1 MLLLRFLILVLSLGL
16 ALAPAAPVGAQDLE
30 RRPVDEPLYG
40 LSSVVPADWQEQGGG
55 VYSRGTPP
63 ADLALIAIQS
73 TAATVDQLWP
83 SLLPQLALTDVPA
96 PTGSYDSDRFEWDLY
111 RLDVPIGA
119 TTVSV
124 ELALAEEAGTTYLV
138 LLQSAPDDFETLRES
153 VFLPAVD
160 ALAPLAPEATPD
172 PSTFDYSIEEVAFPG
187 GPEGVELAGTL
198 TLPPGPG
205 PHPVVVTMSG
215 SGPQDRDE
223 SMRPLTA
230 LKPFAV
236 LADALTS
243 QGVGVLRYDDR
254 GVGSSTG
261 DYGAATIEDLA
272 EDARAAIDYLETR
285 ADVDPAR
292 IGLLGH
298 SEGGIY
304 AAMLG
309 ASDPRVAFIG
319 MMAPAVIDGLDL
331 LIEQNMALVRT
342 SGASEDRVQ
351 AIGDYTRSALPLAVA
366 GDFDALEALTREFYG
381 SFWDSLTDAEQVVS
395 GDRETFAQRQVE
407 SVMPTYESDW
417 FRSLLAYDPG
427 PDWEQVTV
435 PVLGIFGG
443 KDVQVI
449 AESNEAA
456 LREALA
462 AAGNDDVTTL
472 ILPDANHLF
481 QAADTGAVAEYAR
494 LEPVFVDGF
503 VDTVVEWFVER
514 AGVGA

>member
-1 MLLLRFLILVLSLGL
+1 MLLLRFLTLVASLGL
-16 ALAPAAPVGAQDLE
+16 ALAPAAPVSAQDLD

-63 ADLALIAIQS
+63 ADLTLIAIQS
-73 TAATVDQLWP
+73 APVGIDGLWP
-83 SLLPQLALTDVPA
+83 SLLPQLALTEVPA
-96 PTGSYDSDRFEWDLY
+96 PTGTYSTEHLDWDLY
-111 RLDVPIGA
+111 RVDVPVGA

-124 ELALAEEAGTTYLV
+124 ELALAEDTGTTYLV
-138 LLQSAPDDFETLRES
+138 LLQSAPDEFETLRES

-187 GPEGVELAGTL
+187 GAEGVELAGTL

-230 LKPFAV
+230 LKPFAI

-243 QGVGVLRYDDR
+243 HGVGVLRYDDR

-292 IGLLGH
+292 IGLFGH
-298 SEGGIY
+298 SEGGLY

-319 MMAPAVIDGLDL
+319 MMAPAVIDGVDL
-331 LIEQNMALVRT
+331 IVQQDMDLVR
-342 SGASEDRVQ
+342 SGGGSDEQVE
-351 AIGDYTRSALPLAVA
+351 AIGAYARQAMPLAVEQ
-366 GDFDALEALTREFYG
+366 DFDALEALTREFYG
-381 SFWDSLTDAEQVVS
+381 SFWDSLSEAEQVVN

-407 SVMPTYESDW
+407 ALMPTFESAW
-417 FRSLLAYDPG
+417 YRSFLAYDPG

-435 PVLGIFGG
+435 PVLALFGG
-443 KDVQVI
+443 KDVQVD
-449 AESNEAA
+449 AASNEAA
-456 LREALA
+456 LLAALD

-472 ILPDANHLF
+472 ILPGANHLF
-481 QAADTGAVAEYAR
+481 QAAGTGAVSEYMK

-503 VDTVVEWFVER
+503 VDTVVDWFVER
-514 AGVGA
+514 AGVEA